1 MAALDTLFFDLKI
14 NDLTDEQLTSIKK
27 KLSNLGV
34 ELDVSGIKNQL
45 ESLLGKNTKIKIVA
59 DTKDAEESISRLQ
72 KISIN
77 NSGQSDAVN
86 IIKDN
91 INKLKQSVS
100 EYQKLIDRVHVSEA
114 GLNKYPELGQY
125 LNDKQSKVDSAKKSI
140 LAYEETLKKMSN
152 SGAAI
157 EIRNPEPNDFESK
170 KHIADLEQRKR
181 AWNQW
186 AQEIAKTNKENDDA
200 SSKLRKE
207 SNEVEKLL
215 NVIHQLENATK
226 RFQMA
231 SSALGNPENV
241 EQAIQKLKEYTM
253 LARQATLTPAG
264 TSDFMK
270 SSSLG
275 RTSVLKENVSTE
287 ISLAKQQEKANA
299 VAAANE
305 KLANSH
311 REAVNAANSH
321 INANM
326 RLGSSMTGLVS
337 ISGDLRN
344 QLGMFVSAYTF
355 ENLVKNVIEIGG
367 EFEKQKMA
375 MTAMLGSLEQADD
388 IFNRMKNL
396 ALTSP
401 FNFKDLSNYSRQLT
415 AYGTDYKDLFDT
427 TNRLAD
433 ISAGLGGDMSRLVL
447 AFSQVKSASFLRGQE
462 MRQFTEFGVSL
473 PEMLAKKYT
482 EAEGK
487 IVTAGDV
494 IERVSKRMVSFNDVK
509 DVLWKSTDKGG
520 KFFGMQDVLAQ
531 STSGMA
537 SNLKDA
543 IDTAYYDIANSNSGV
558 IKDTIKD
565 VTSMVSHW
573 KEFGAVL
580 TSGLGIYSA
589 YRLAM
594 AANNM
599 LIGRGTSETLKSVMA
614 SKQEEA
620 SILRRKALY
629 GELSAEEKAL
639 VANSNTLNVSDIRN
653 LALSKEIN
661 ADALMRMVNSK
672 KLTAAQAL
680 QMGTLLDLSV
690 GQRKYLIDLQN
701 VEIELTRATGF
712 WDRYALSVQK
722 ATMTT
727 TSKLSSIGS
736 SISSFMS
743 GILTKANIAMAAI
756 FVGMDAYIEYSQK
769 IKQLDDSNTQ
779 TIRNAEDSSKN
790 LNEFLSKNPIK
801 PVLEKGNTDEIS
813 KMIDAYKEQ
822 ITSTPFDMSSFITN
836 VDTITD
842 TTQKLEA
849 LRSEM
854 ESMKGA
860 EESVAKNGNG
870 FLQAEKS
877 NTTWLPNWVMSMDQG
892 ITNVLSRLGVIP
904 QSFRNWEKSGD
915 EMRKSLTNVFS
926 DLQSSTSDLEEEMSK
941 LTNSDIQTGIDKL
954 KDKFP
959 ELARQINVMRDAGA
973 SNNEVIKSM
982 LDIASDKKIELFPQ
996 INQNTYD
1003 DYISDYNAMMG
1014 KIDQVVN
1021 DGILR
1026 INSSMDKVDVQGHTE
1041 KYKIAVLK
1049 SVNEMIKAEGLTG
1062 DAAEAAMFKAETA
1075 ISGLS
1080 FKLQE
1085 HPKAWKDM
1093 YDGIKSI
1100 LASKGVDI
1108 TKASAEQVQKAF
1120 EAYKT
1125 EAEKTKKHL
1134 ATWLYEMNIYTSKHP
1149 IYLHAQLSR
1158 IGADPSL
1165 TMTGPGKTLN
1175 QVPKI
1180 KKYFTKDEL
1189 AEITDDDKQVEAF
1202 QTKDKQMID
1211 NYVNA
1216 AKTRSK
1222 NAGELK
1228 KQWNQFRK
1236 DTSAYFDWTWDDT
1249 HDKKGNPKKPKKPK
1263 VEADDYLSI
1272 IKDRQ
1277 SSLKMVET
1285 LSNKYMSSD
1294 YGEAASYNAVRGS
1307 GMSYA
1312 NILPKDIKT
1321 RVQYNEWLYN
1331 ELTKLINK
1339 LSSNRAKLTAK
1350 QREERKKELDDLK
1363 MQRAEVGTGIQKE
1376 SFEKEVNDFK
1386 SYIDDMTKQWDNYN
1400 KLVESGMNRV
1410 DASKFV
1416 FGVDKSS
1423 LSKTEDLVNSFYKT
1437 YRGKPVDFTMK
1448 ESDVAKIMGGEN
1460 SPTYKE
1466 YFNTWK
1472 TIKDLIENTR
1482 IQIQLDSSK
1491 ATEQVQDIA
1500 TKIKKVIDNALN
1512 ESIGIGSNSG
1522 AQPRLSQYANLNTK
1536 TGLLEMNAET
1546 SKSLSADEI
1555 SGIKDRIKAV
1565 NDEISNLGAS
1575 LLELLP
1581 AWNDIFGDETN
1592 KSLSSL
1598 KRGMK
1603 EATDIVANSTIVTDK
1618 GKPSYF
1624 MSTFIDEKGNE
1635 QSVTG
1640 TIQQLER
1647 LKKAANDFPNKI
1659 SDKNPFIGI
1668 ISAFNVLKKD
1678 LLDESFWK
1686 KVSEKAKLEGGSTT
1700 VTRNGKTE
1708 TITAEEAKKRQK
1720 EAGDKSKDDTTTLS
1734 QDLMKG
1740 IDKSQKYLQAGT
1752 MLGSTVEA
1760 LGGGSGI
1767 SDAMGVGG
1775 GILSGASSL
1784 SALGPYGMAAGA
1796 AMGAITSIAQLHD
1809 KKLDAAIEKS
1819 KRKVQELQLAYKTI
1833 QDAMK
1838 YALGNQATSSNVETP
1853 ELKSLR
1859 DARKTIDQL
1868 RNKGKLSIFDLIKLQ
1883 SAQKIINNTSDAL
1896 KNYEKTGNAYQYQL
1910 DLYKQ
1915 QLTEV
1920 EKQRSDEQAKKKSD
1934 PSKVND
1940 YNSQIEELQTKI
1952 TQFWQD
1958 LASQIY
1964 GIDLKGWA
1972 SQFGDALYDAWQKG
1986 SDGATAF
1993 KDTTQKVIS
2002 DVVKKMLDLNM
2013 IEPILK
2019 DMQTYLFGK
2028 NGVLT
2033 DGNMSVS
2040 DLSGMMGFLS
2050 KVKDSTDA
2058 EYDYLDKIDEEYK
2071 KKYGESLKTNTT
2083 SSSANSISGVSEQEA
2098 NIIAA
2103 YMDAL
2108 RQDSL
2113 INRLNLQKI
2122 IDSGVT
2128 IESPLLTSQLEQ
2140 LKAIAANTSLNA
2152 KMAENLYKLFN
2163 DNINGINKLHI
2174 S

>member
-27 KLSNLGV
+27 KLSDLGV
-34 ELDVSGIKNQL
+34 EANIKIGVDKNKLSSGIK
-45 ESLLGKNTKIKIVA
+45 
-59 DTKDAEESISRLQ
+59 
-72 KISIN
+72 
-77 NSGQSDAVN
+77 DAVN
-86 IIKDN
+86 NGGDPYK
-91 INKLKQSVS
+91 INVVIDKASMSKSIQDALDKAGFNQRNNFSVS
-100 EYQKLIDRVHVSEA
+100 DARF
-114 GLNKYPELGQY
+114 
-125 LNDKQSKVDSAKKSI
+125 SKTQADNQAK
-140 LAYEETLKKMSN
+140 
-152 SGAAI
+152 AI
-157 EIRNPEPNDFESK
+157 
-170 KHIADLEQRKR
+170 IA
-181 AWNQW
+181 
-186 AQEIAKTNKENDDA
+186 
-200 SSKLRKE
+200 
-207 SNEVEKLL
+207 
-215 NVIHQLENATK
+215 
-226 RFQMA
+226 
-231 SSALGNPENV
+231 
-241 EQAIQKLKEYTM
+241 QA
-253 LARQATLTPAG
+253 
-264 TSDFMK
+264 
-270 SSSLG
+270 
-275 RTSVLKENVSTE
+275 
-287 ISLAKQQEKANA
+287 KANNEA
-299 VAAANE
+299 QKAADAHAISQMKLEAATARTQKAQLALATAHQRAEQGAN
-305 KLANSH
+305 A
-311 REAVNAANSH
+311 H
-321 INANM
+321 ISANM
-326 RLGSSMTGLVS
+326 RLGQSMTGLIS

-396 ALTSP
+396 ALASP

-447 AFSQVKSASFLRGQE
+447 AFSQVKAASLLRGQE
-462 MRQFTEFGVSL
+462 LRQFTEFGVSL

-494 IERVSKRMVSFNDVK
+494 IERVSKRMVSFQDVK
-509 DVLWKSTDKGG
+509 DVLWKATDKGG

-580 TSGLGIYSA
+580 TSGLGVYSG

-594 AANNM
+594 MAHNR
-599 LIGRGTSETLKSVMA
+599 LIGQGTSETIKSVMA
-614 SKQEEA
+614 SKQEEV

-629 GELSAEEKAL
+629 GELSAEEKNL
-639 VANSNTLNVSDIRN
+639 IANSKTLTVSDIRN
-653 LALSKEIN
+653 LAVSKEIN
-661 ADALMRMVNSK
+661 ADALMRLVSAKNI
-672 KLTAAQAL
+672 TAAQAL
-680 QMGTLLDLSV
+680 QVGALLDLSV

-701 VEIELTRATGF
+701 VEIELTKATGF
-712 WDRYALSVQK
+712 WDRYALTIQR
-722 ATMTT
+722 ATMIGAG
-727 TSKLSSIGS
+727 KLSSIGS
-736 SISSFMS
+736 SISSFMGS
-743 GILTKANIAMAAI
+743 ILTKANIAMAAI
-756 FVGMDAYIEYSQK
+756 FVGMDAYMEYSQK

-801 PVLEKGNTDEIS
+801 PVIEKGNTDEIS

-822 ITSTPFDMSSFITN
+822 ITSTPIDMSSFITN

-842 TTQKLEA
+842 ATQKLEA

-860 EESVAKNGNG
+860 EEVLAKNGNG

-877 NTTWLPNWVMSMDQG
+877 NTSWLPNWVLSMDQG
-892 ITNVLSRLGVIP
+892 ITNILGRLGVIP
-904 QSFRNWEKSGD
+904 QVFRNWEKAGD
-915 EMRKSLTNVFS
+915 ESHKSLKNVFS

-941 LTNSDIQTGIDKL
+941 LTNADIQTGIDKL

-973 SNNEVIKSM
+973 SNNEVIKAM
-982 LDIASDKKIELFPQ
+982 LDIARGKKIELFPQ
-996 INQNTYD
+996 IKQNTYD
-1003 DYISDYNAMMG
+1003 DYISDYNTMMY

-1026 INSSMDKVDVQGHTE
+1026 INSSMDKVDVEGHTE

-1080 FKLQE
+1080 YKLQD

-1093 YDGIKSI
+1093 YDSIKAI

-1108 TKASAEQVQKAF
+1108 TKASEDQIQKAF

-1125 EAEKTKKHL
+1125 EAEKTKKYL
-1134 ATWLYEMNIYTSKHP
+1134 GTWLYDMNRYTSKHP
-1149 IYLHAQLSR
+1149 VYLHMQFAKM
-1158 IGADPSL
+1158 GADPAL
-1165 TMTGPGKTLN
+1165 TMTGPGRTLS
-1175 QVPKI
+1175 QIPKI
-1180 KKYFTKDEL
+1180 KKYFTKEEF

-1202 QTKDKQMID
+1202 QAKDKQMME

-1236 DTSAYFDWTWDDT
+1236 DTSAYFDWDWDDT
-1249 HDKKGNPKKPKKPK
+1249 HDKKGNPKKSKKPK
-1263 VEADDYLSI
+1263 VEADEILTDVKNRAS
-1272 IKDRQ
+1272 R
-1277 SSLKMVET
+1277 LKMFDT
-1285 LSNKYMSSD
+1285 LYNKYLSSD
-1294 YGEAASYNAVRGS
+1294 YGEAGAIEAVSKS

-1312 NILPKDIKT
+1312 NILEADKRNGEKRIRTRQQYIEWQYTQIDNLINYLSKSKRKLTQKQKDERAKEVDELKMT
-1321 RVQYNEWLYN
+1321 RA
-1331 ELTKLINK
+1331 ELTT
-1339 LSSNRAKLTAK
+1339 S
-1350 QREERKKELDDLK
+1350 
-1363 MQRAEVGTGIQKE
+1363 VQKE
-1376 SFEKEVNDFK
+1376 AFEKEVNDFK
-1386 SYIDDMTKQWDNYN
+1386 SYIDEMTKQWDNYN

-1410 DASKFV
+1410 DASQFV

-1423 LSKTEDLVNSFYKT
+1423 LSKTEDLVNYFYKT

-1448 ESDVAKIMGGEN
+1448 ESDVANIMGGEN

-1466 YFNTWK
+1466 YFNIWK

-1512 ESIGIGSNSG
+1512 ESIGIGSKSG
-1522 AQPRLSQYANLNTK
+1522 AQSKLGQYANLNPK
-1536 TGLLEMNAET
+1536 TGLLELNVDT
-1546 SKSLSADEI
+1546 TKSLSASELSSI
-1555 SGIKDRIKAV
+1555 QDRIKAV

-1603 EATDIVANSTIVTDK
+1603 EANDIVANSTIVTDK

-1624 MSTFIDEKGNE
+1624 MSTFIDEKGND

-1647 LKKAANDFPNKI
+1647 LKKAAIDFPNKI
-1659 SDKNPFIGI
+1659 SDKNPFLGI
-1668 ISAFNVLKKD
+1668 MIAFKQLKKD

-1686 KVSEKAKLEGGSTT
+1686 NVSEKAKLEGGSTT

-1720 EAGDKSKDDTTTLS
+1720 EASGKSKDDTTTLS
-1734 QDLMKG
+1734 QNLMKG
-1740 IDKSQKYLQAGT
+1740 IDKAQKYMQAGT
-1752 MLGSTVEA
+1752 MLGSTIEA
-1760 LGGGSGI
+1760 LGGGTGV
-1767 SDAMGVGG
+1767 SDAMGVGS

-1784 SALGPYGMAAGA
+1784 SSLGPYGMAAGA
-1796 AMGAITSIAQLHD
+1796 ALGAISSIAELHD
-1809 KKLDAAIEKS
+1809 KKLDRAIEKS
-1819 KRKVQELQLAYKTI
+1819 KQKVQELQLAYKSI
-1833 QDAMK
+1833 EDSMK
-1838 YALGNQATSSNVETP
+1838 YALGNQATNSNIETP
-1853 ELKSLR
+1853 ELASLR
-1859 DARKTIDQL
+1859 EARKTVEQL
-1868 RNKGKLSIFDLIKLQ
+1868 SNKGKLSIFDLQNLQ
-1883 SAQKIINNTSDAL
+1883 DAQKIINDTSDAL
-1896 KNYEKTGNAYQYQL
+1896 KNYESTGNAYQYQL

-1920 EKQRSDEQAKKKSD
+1920 QKQKQDEEDKKNTD
-1934 PSKVND
+1934 QSKIND

-1958 LASQIY
+1958 LASQVY
-1964 GIDLKGWA
+1964 GIDLKNWA

-1986 SDGATAF
+1986 EDGATSF
-1993 KDTTQKVIS
+1993 NTTAQKVVS
-2002 DVVKKMLDLNM
+2002 DVVKKMLDLNV
-2013 IEPILK
+2013 IEPMLN
-2019 DMQTYLFGK
+2019 DMQTYLFGE

-2033 DGNMSVS
+2033 DGDLSTS
-2040 DLSGMMGFLS
+2040 DLSGIMGYIA
-2050 KVKDSTDA
+2050 KIKDSTDTA
-2058 EYDYLDKIDEEYK
+2058 YTYLDQIDEAYK
-2071 KKYGESLKTNTT
+2071 KEYGESLKTNTS
-2083 SSSANSISGVSEQEA
+2083 SSSANAISGVSEQEA

-2103 YMDAL
+2103 YMDSI

-2122 IDSGVT
+2122 IDKGVT
-2128 IESPLLTSQLEQ
+2128 VESPLLTSQLDQ
-2140 LKAIAANTSLNA
+2140 LKAISANTQLNA
-2152 KMAENLYKLFN
+2152 KMAENLFKLFT